1 MCGVVYN
8 QNELTKPKI
17 MPEKFKQYQ
26 IQILNYKDQ
35 LRDVRVIGLLVF
47 LGVLLLMTWSGIK
60 VIDTNYG
67 LQRQISKLQQQ
78 NDVQN
83 LANQNL
89 RLQNQYYGTNQY
101 LDIAARQD
109 FGLAA
114 PGETVWI
121 VPQNVALAHTIDLP
135 NPEQDQAA
143 QTKAKQ
149 PAYQRHVQAWVNFL
163 LHRPAVQGK

>member
-1 MCGVVYN
+1 MH
-8 QNELTKPKI
+8 EKI
-17 MPEKFKQYQ
+17 KQYQ
-26 IQILNYKDQ
+26 EKILSYKDQ

-67 LQRQISKLQQQ
+67 LQRQISGLQQQ
-78 NDVQN
+78 NDVQS

-89 RLQNQYYGTNQY
+89 KLQNQYYATDQY

-109 FGLAA
+109 FGLAS

-121 VPQNVALAHTIDLP
+121 VPENVAMAHTVNLP
-135 NPEQDQAA
+135 NLEQQQAA
-143 QTKAKQ
+143 KVQAKQ
-149 PAYQRHVQAWVNFL
+149 PAYQRHLQAWMDFL
-163 LHRPAVQGK
+163 LHRQSPQ